1 MLATIIS
8 VASVV
13 SVIMLWLIDSNRR
26 LTLKLDAVNQ
36 RIDGLYALVS
46 AVDQRVAAVEQ
57 RLGDVEQRLGDVE
70 LRLGVVEQRIGVV
83 EQQVGSLA
91 HDHLKMHEELQSL
104 KSGLGFSN

>member
-8 VASVV
+8 LTSVTLV
-13 SVIMLWLIDSNRR
+13 VLFWLIESNRR
-26 LTLKLDAVNQ
+26 LSLKLDAVNQ

-57 RLGDVEQRLGDVE
+57 RLGVVEQRLGVVE
-70 LRLGVVEQRIGVV
+70 QRLGVVEQRIGVV